1 MNQPRRALD
10 GKTALVTGAATGIG
24 EAIAAALAA
33 AGAQTAVNHNHT
45 PEPAEKVVAGIETAG
60 GTAIA
65 VAADISG
72 RAECQAMVEQLLTA
86 YGRWDTLVNNAAATI
101 TRPFPQITEA
111 EFDISFAVNVKGV
124 LHGLQLAGERLAD
137 NGRIITISSS
147 TTGFMLPGY
156 PVYDSTNGAVEQF
169 AHRSSG
175 FPRRPLRR
183 RRVRR
188 PDGAGTRAR
197 RNRSQRRPSA
207 RPQIL
212 PSAPVPTPTDPSS
225 RPPGDPHSPSSP
237 PPGSPVP
244 PP

>member
-1 MNQPRRALD
+1 VSNSAASVQ
-10 GKTALVTGAATGIG
+10 GKAGPVTGAVTGIG
-24 EAIAAALAA
+24 KAIAAALAA
-33 AGAQTAVNHNHT
+33 AGARVVVNHDHA
-45 PEPAEKVVAGIETAG
+45 PEPAGKVVVGIETA

-156 PVYDSTNGAVEQF
+156 PVYVSTNGAVEQF